1 MDNRESEG
9 LVKGDGTECGGLW
22 SGRGLSEGVGV
33 LGSLSRAE
41 AQSLQ
46 RVVSADTGGAE
57 EETEAAEDPRE
68 PGAPLRE
75 GKSALEV
82 GPGQKC

>member
-1 MDNRESEG
+1 MVR
-9 LVKGDGTECGGLW
+9 KG
-22 SGRGLSEGVGV
+22 SVRGCRCFGV
-33 LGSLSRAE
+33 LSRAE
-41 AQSLQ
+41 AKSLQ

-57 EETEAAEDPRE
+57 EQAGAAEDPRE

-75 GKSALEV
+75 GQSALEV

>member
-1 MDNRESEG
+1 M
-9 LVKGDGTECGGLW
+9 
-22 SGRGLSEGVGV
+22 
-33 LGSLSRAE
+33 
-41 AQSLQ
+41 
-46 RVVSADTGGAE
+46 VSADTGGAE